1 MNGIIHFEIQAGDP
15 ERATKFYR
23 DVFGWEIHEWII
35 PSVKMKDENRYWL
48 VTTGPESE
56 PGINGGLVFRQGS
69 APAEGQPVNAYVCT
83 VEVNDLEKSMNNVLD
98 AGGSITSPKMPIRGV
113 GWWAK
118 CKDTEN
124 NIFGILQE
132 DKNAQ

>member
-1 MNGIIHFEIQAGDP
+1 MNGIIYFEIQAGAP
-15 ERATKFYR
+15 ERAAKFYR
-23 DVFGWEIHEWII
+23 DVFGWEIDEWII
-35 PSVKMKDENRYWL
+35 PGVKMKDENGYWL
-48 VTTGPESE
+48 VTTRPESE
-56 PGINGGLVFRQGS
+56 PGINGGLVFRQGP

-83 VEVNDLEKSMNNVLD
+83 VGVNDVDKSMKKVLD